1 VPNVLHYEVF
11 RAGPGEV
18 DPKGVATVNGLS
30 FGDGGLKPK
39 TAYRYQV
46 RAVHAG
52 GPGPFMGIVTRQ
64 TRATVPR
71 CAEPGTRK
79 VVK

>member
-1 VPNVLHYEVF
+1 MRCFVPAPARWTRRV
-11 RAGPGEV
+11 
-18 DPKGVATVNGLS
+18 VATVNGLS